1 MLVSFFV
8 HNLDQDWRNGV
19 YFLANQF
26 LDYEPGIH
34 YTQFQMQAGTTGVNT
49 IRIYNPIKNSKEHDP
64 NGIFIKKWVPELKSI
79 PNEFIHEPWL
89 MSEMESKF
97 YNFKIGRDYPCKIV
111 DHDYT
116 SKKAKNKI
124 WGHLKNKK
132 VKEEKKRILKTHVNQ
147 RR

>member
-19 YFLANQF
+19 YFLAKQF

-64 NGIFIKKWVPELKSI
+64 NGIFIKKWGPELKSI

-97 YNFKIGRDYPCKIV
+97 YNFKY
-111 DHDYT
+111 
-116 SKKAKNKI
+116 
-124 WGHLKNKK
+124 
-132 VKEEKKRILKTHVNQ
+132 
-147 RR
+147 